1 MSFQTRGQVGK
12 YSSCVSVQSLFKSK
26 WRTVPAAFLPQHGW
40 FFEAIFLCKE
50 STRGVFRLM
59 QSSLVA
65 AVLLWASHVCS
76 RASADLPACPLATAL
91 APLSDYYLPCMA
103 LSLQGLQ
110 HVWQLQI
117 RTISFGSRMSVLLW
131 KQAIIILTKQKMLES
146 YTIL

>member
-12 YSSCVSVQSLFKSK
+12 YFSCVSVQSLFKSK

-103 LSLQGLQ
+103 LSLQRFTACLATTDKNNQFWFKNVRFIMETGNYNLN
-110 HVWQLQI
+110 
-117 RTISFGSRMSVLLW
+117 
-131 KQAIIILTKQKMLES
+131 
-146 YTIL
+146 